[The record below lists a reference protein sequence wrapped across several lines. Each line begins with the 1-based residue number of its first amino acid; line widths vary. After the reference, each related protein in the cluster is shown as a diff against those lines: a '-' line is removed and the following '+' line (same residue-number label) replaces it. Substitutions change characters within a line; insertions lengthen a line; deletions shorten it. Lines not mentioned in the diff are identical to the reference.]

1 MQKQIRQQPRPWWRT
16 ALAFMAIV
24 AVTVVASVPYST
36 HAAITNSLHNGN
48 FEAGFY
54 TQPGCGSEG
63 YEGQVGNGWNCF
75 TNGRAARYGFY
86 ADAWAPVVSEG
97 QYSQLIEIN
106 TWGVPNADNDRY
118 AGIYQTLPVMPGA
131 EYELSLRGMIR
142 TTNMQGDLW
151 RYQVQVGHLYGHNT
165 DWRDVRNW
173 QDVGWYTYYP
183 RTEPGAFSEYKTVI
197 KPGKGTDRLTI
208 FVRVWKKW
216 GITDEE
222 INVNLDSIT
231 LVNLGVQKP
240 KMR

>member
-1 MQKQIRQQPRPWWRT
+1 MQKQIRQQPRPRWRT
-16 ALAFMAIV
+16 ALALMAIV
-24 AVTVVASVPYST
+24 AVTVVASIPYST

-197 KPGKGTDRLTI
+197 KPGKGTDRLTV